1 MANILSKNDNNLL
14 ERLKE
19 KAILNR
25 RMHIRYEVE
34 KEIQY
39 VKKERAGKSFKGLIV
54 NISDSGI
61 GLFVFNP
68 LHEGQEIIIKSDEK
82 SLNRRGIVRRCHEM
96 GEKIY
101 KVGLEFILR

>member
-1 MANILSKNDNNLL
+1 MANILSENSNKLL

-19 KAILNR
+19 TAILNR

-39 VKKERAGKSFKGLIV
+39 VMKERVGQSFKGLIV
-54 NISDSGI
+54 NISDSGM

-68 LHEGQEIIIKSDEK
+68 LHEGQEITIKSDEK
-82 SLNRRGIVRRCHEM
+82 SLNRQGIVRRCHEM

-101 KVGLEFILR
+101 KVGLEFIIR

>member
-1 MANILSKNDNNLL
+1 MANILSKKNNKLL

-34 KEIQY
+34 KEINY
-39 VKKERAGKSFKGLIV
+39 VLHDHSPKSFKGIIV
-54 NISDSGI
+54 NISDSGM

-68 LHEGQEIIIKSDEK
+68 LREGQEIIIKSDEK
-82 SLNRRGIVRRCHEM
+82 SLNKRGSVRWCLEM
-96 GEKIY
+96 GDNIY
-101 KVGLEFILR
+101 KIGVVFR